1 MARPLRIEYPGAF
14 YHVINRGQR
23 QEAIF
28 DDDRDR
34 ERFLSCLGRTFSLFG
49 VRLHAY
55 CLMTNH
61 YHIVIETPEANLSR
75 SMQWLNVSYAVYYNR
90 RHQYAGPL
98 FQGRFKAMLVEADTY
113 LEPLSRYIHL
123 NPVRVEL
130 VKRPWKYAWSSCRYF
145 VTTATPPDWLDT
157 QRVMMGFG
165 RYRKTQ
171 RRRYREYL
179 LTSDPENPSRDVVG
193 GSLLGSEAFS
203 EWARSTFLSSREKG
217 RAVPALESLRPRPT
231 VATLVK
237 QVAKHY
243 RVKDVDIRRRG
254 AKRNQPRDVAIYLAR
269 ELRDRQEIS
278 WTIWGV
284 NSRGVNSRGVNSR
297 VSPFFSL

>member
-23 QEAIF
+23 REAIF

-34 ERFLSCLGRTFSLFG
+34 ERFLSCLARMSTLFR

-61 YHIVIETPEANLSR
+61 YHLILETSEANLSR
-75 SMQWLNVSYAVYYNR
+75 AIQWLNVSYAVYYNQ
-90 RHQYAGPL
+90 RHEYAGHV
-98 FQGRFKAMLVEADTY
+98 FQGRFKAILVEADSY

-130 VKRPWKYAWSSCRYF
+130 VKQPWKYAWSSCRYF
-145 VTTATPPDWLDT
+145 VTTETPPDWLDA
-157 QRVMMGFG
+157 QRVLMGFG

-171 RRRYREYL
+171 RRRYRKYL
-179 LTSDPENPSRDVVG
+179 LTSN
-193 GSLLGSEAFS
+193 
-203 EWARSTFLSSREKG
+203 
-217 RAVPALESLRPRPT
+217 
-231 VATLVK
+231 
-237 QVAKHY
+237 Q
-243 RVKDVDIRRRG
+243 VKDVDIRRRG

-269 ELRDRQEIS
+269 ELSGHSGQELGEEFGKISGAAISARCKHIDEAWAANRKLKRDIREIRTAIS
-278 WTIWGV
+278 
-284 NSRGVNSRGVNSR
+284 NN
-297 VSPFFSL
+297 